1 MIFWNK
7 HSDLSLVCALQRQ
20 TSQCSRQLSFIS
32 SLLVVRR
39 LFSGRMKAQKPYLTS
54 FTFAAVTF
62 KFLRCFKV
70 SPRFFSLLFS
80 ELEVPLRLIRECAVT
95 ELAPFKKRGRQRGQ
109 RGPTEDCVS
118 DFVIVP

>member
-70 SPRFFSLLFS
+70 SPFYSLLYS
-80 ELEVPLRLIRECAVT
+80 ELEVPLRLIRKCKVT

-109 RGPTEDCVS
+109 RGLTEDCVS